1 MDGAFIQYVIHALSR
16 LCRIAYFLLAL
27 PGDLARRNHKT
38 GSRFIQEL
46 VHTFVEFACQE
57 HFLDLLVKVCL
68 SRCLLS
74 FDAIW

>member
-16 LCRIAYFLLAL
+16 LYRIAYFSLDL
-27 PGDLARRNHKT
+27 PGDLARRNTKT

-46 VHTFVEFACQE
+46 VQTFAELACTK

-74 FDAIW
+74 FDSIW